1 MNPLKKIG
9 LIYATVFVAILDI
22 FVYWNNHL
30 YYRAKKESNVETRIK
45 SLERSIQF
53 CPLNDLVFYELGK
66 SYLDS
71 CVAALSD
78 TTSAQ
83 SFIEK
88 SVLNLRQS
96 IRINPASPY
105 SHIYLAQALLQL
117 DILAPGKAAGFNE
130 EYKKAS
136 YLAGEDSQIYRQVAR
151 YFLSRWPRLSPEDQ
165 EFTLDIMRKIAAK
178 KAPEQISQLLNIW
191 EMNSGDY
198 EIMEKVLPSDPQ
210 VYRQYARFLGEKS
223 LSLSE
228 RQKFLSWSEFLEF
241 QRAKRD
247 FRSGELELFAF
258 QVQAAYGHFQSVL
271 DRLKG
276 IQFYQ
281 NLLREDLINT
291 GEYLSLLRSTWLNL
305 AKCRAEERAG
315 LADIEGYLLQFLSLE
330 DRPKEVSNLE
340 AYLRQRG
347 VLSQELSKGF
357 DDLSRLA
364 FELWLDYKQTK
375 YRDIIKLGGEIE
387 DSFVVVPQKGKS
399 DFVRILQ
406 LIGDSYQKIDFLY
419 DGGDIYRKALAVDP
433 TNLETLLRLR
443 QNYERLGQEG
453 QRQEVDR
460 TIGKVIS
467 PAEISPGSSWI
478 DKGKPFAQR
487 FILEGKKIELDLH
500 FAGQKGSG
508 EPLISVF
515 FNGHIVFEEYL
526 EQNIIL
532 LKIETRAGDNM
543 LQIMSVNCPI
553 ILTRIA
559 YRDGLDADNSQMLR
573 SQN

>member
-1 MNPLKKIG
+1 MSPFKKIG

-228 RQKFLSWSEFLEF
+228 RQKLLSRAEFLEF

-305 AKCRAEERAG
+305 AKCRAEEHAA
-315 LADIEGYLLQFLSLE
+315 LSDIEGYLRQFLALE
-330 DRPKEVSNLE
+330 DRPKEISDLE

-347 VLSQELSKGF
+347 ILSQEQGKGF

-364 FELWLDYKQTK
+364 FELWLGYKQTK
-375 YRDIIKLGGEIE
+375 YRDIIKLGREIE
-387 DSFVVVPQKGKS
+387 DSFVVVPEKKKG

-406 LIGDSYQKIDFLY
+406 FIGDSYQKIDFLY
-419 DGGDIYRKALAVDP
+419 DGSDIYQKALAVDP

-443 QNYERLGQEG
+443 QNYERLGEEG
-453 QRQEVDR
+453 QRKEIDR
-460 TIGKVIS
+460 TIDKVTS
-467 PAEISPGSSWI
+467 PAEILSGNSWI
-478 DKGKPFAQR
+478 DKGKAFAQKL
-487 FILEGKKIELDLH
+487 ILEGEKIELDLH
-500 FAGQKGSG
+500 FSDRKGSG

-515 FNGHIVFEEYL
+515 FNGHIVLEEYL

-543 LQIMSVNCPI
+543 LQIMSVNRPV
-553 ILTRIA
+553 ILTKIA
-559 YRDGLDADNSQMLR
+559 YRDSLDADNSQLLR

>member
-1 MNPLKKIG
+1 MSPFKKIG

-228 RQKFLSWSEFLEF
+228 RQKLLSRAEFLEF

-305 AKCRAEERAG
+305 AKCRAEEHAA
-315 LADIEGYLLQFLSLE
+315 LSDIEGYLRQFLALE
-330 DRPKEVSNLE
+330 DRPKEISDLE

-347 VLSQELSKGF
+347 ILSQEQGKGF

-364 FELWLDYKQTK
+364 FELWLGYKQTK
-375 YRDIIKLGGEIE
+375 YRDIIKLGREIE
-387 DSFVVVPQKGKS
+387 DSFVVVPEKKKG

-419 DGGDIYRKALAVDP
+419 DGSDIYQKALAVDP

-443 QNYERLGQEG
+443 QNYERLGEEG
-453 QRQEVDR
+453 QRKEIDR
-460 TIGKVIS
+460 TIDKVTS
-467 PAEISPGSSWI
+467 PAEILSGNSWI
-478 DKGKPFAQR
+478 DKGKAFAQKL
-487 FILEGKKIELDLH
+487 ILEGEKIELDLH
-500 FAGQKGSG
+500 FSDRKGSG
-508 EPLISVF
+508 ESLISVF
-515 FNGHIVFEEYL
+515 FNGHIVLEEYL

-543 LQIMSVNCPI
+543 LQIMSVNRPV
-553 ILTRIA
+553 ILTKIA
-559 YRDGLDADNSQMLR
+559 YRDSLDADNSQLLR